1 MKTWLSIAEVVSIV
15 LLVTA
20 VITGI
25 SSSEFHSRVALPA
38 AAISIITY
46 VIIIILYLKQKHI
59 TKL

>member
-1 MKTWLSIAEVVSIV
+1 MKMWLIIAEVLSIV

-25 SSSEFHSRVALPA
+25 SSSEFHQRVALPA
-38 AAISIITY
+38 AAISIITH
-46 VIIIILYLKQKHI
+46 VIIVILYLKQQHI

>member
-1 MKTWLSIAEVVSIV
+1 MKMWLVIAEVLSIV

-25 SSSEFHSRVALPA
+25 SSSEFHKRVALPA
-38 AAISIITY
+38 AAISIITHA
-46 VIIIILYLKQKHI
+46 IIAALYLKQKHI